1 MRARHTARTM
11 VLLAAALGA
20 AAAHAAREPSLET
33 RVERLEGM
41 LQSQGLVDLLAQ
53 MQQLQR
59 DLQQLRGEVEVQG
72 HKLEQ
77 LQQRQRDLYVDIDRR
92 LQQLEAGGA
101 GVPADQATPAIP
113 VAPVVPQPAS
123 NEPVPVPPA
132 AAAAPDLPAP
142 APAPAALAYDPVA
155 EEKAYDEALTILR
168 EGRYAEAAEAYR
180 RFLGTYPNGR
190 FADNAHYW
198 LAETH
203 YVMRQFQPALEEF
216 NRLVATF
223 PNSPKGPDAQLKIG
237 YIHYELGNWK
247 EARTQLEALVQR
259 HPDSTAARLAGERLQ
274 RMTREGR

>member
-1 MRARHTARTM
+1 MGARHTARTL

-20 AAAHAAREPSLET
+20 AATHAAREPSLES
-33 RVERLEGM
+33 RVERLEAM

-53 MQQLQR
+53 VQQLQR

-92 LQQLEAGGA
+92 LQQLEAGRPGL
-101 GVPADQATPAIP
+101 PADQAALGT
-113 VAPVVPQPAS
+113 
-123 NEPVPVPPA
+123 
-132 AAAAPDLPAP
+132 PAP
-142 APAPAALAYDPVA
+142 APGMNGSTPVPAGAPSVPAPTAGVPYDPAA

-168 EGRYAEAAEAYR
+168 EGRYPEAAEAYR
-180 RFLGTYPNGR
+180 QFLVTYPNGR
-190 FADNAHYW
+190 YADNAQYW

-203 YVMRQFQPALEEF
+203 YVTRQFQQALDEF

-223 PNSPKGPDAQLKIG
+223 PNSPKVPDAQLKIG
-237 YIHYELGNWK
+237 YVHYELGSWK

-259 HPDSTAARLAGERLQ
+259 FPDTTAARLAGERLQ
-274 RMTREGR
+274 RMSREGR